1 MSLLIFCF
9 TLLLQPLSSL
19 LFKSFRVDEVGVAFA
34 NVCKI
39 DMVHCLEGVADP
51 VDDLDFFY
59 SMPTIVMSY
68 VSVRMIIAPKH

>member
-1 MSLLIFCF
+1 M
-9 TLLLQPLSSL
+9 
-19 LFKSFRVDEVGVAFA
+19 DEVGVAFA